1 MLDKRHIII
10 FIGGALGPL
19 GGNAVITIIP
29 ELQDTFNV
37 NEAIAATSITF
48 FMIPFAIFQL
58 FSGPISDLYNR
69 NKTVL
74 AGFLLYGV
82 GSIFGAISPNIELF
96 LGARVIQGLGFA
108 LISPVSIAIL
118 GDITPFKSRGL
129 AMGWF
134 GTAITAGIATGPLLG
149 GFLAPIWRWAFVLFF
164 VLAILIGGIFW
175 IIFKEQKYK
184 IKKGSL
190 NDILPQLKLG
200 FANRNVLFV
209 SLAGLLVFFSYI
221 GVITFLTDE
230 LTGQS
235 FDMEY
240 WMPGV
245 IIAFSGFAGI
255 FISPIAG
262 IAVDRFGRRNTGFIG
277 ILLTMSA
284 LFLLVLSNSFFT
296 FVLLFIILGCGNAII
311 WAALM
316 TLSVEVLPSYARGT
330 SSSIFNFSR
339 FFGYAMAPITL
350 AIVFTKFGIT
360 PLYIIGG
367 LLVLVCIP
375 LVSLIKVQ
383 KIKSHSKIQR

>member
-1 MLDKRHIII
+1 MLDRRHIII

-29 ELQDTFNV
+29 ELQDTFKV

-74 AGFLLYGV
+74 AGFLLYAL
-82 GSIFGAISPNIELF
+82 GSMFGAISPTIELF
-96 LGARVIQGLGFA
+96 LSARVIQGLGFA

-118 GDITPFKSRGL
+118 GDITPFKGRGL

-149 GFLAPIWRWAFVLFF
+149 GFIAPIWRWAFVLFF
-164 VLAILIGGIFW
+164 ILSILIGGVFW
-175 IIFKEQKYK
+175 IIFKEQTYK

-190 NDILPQLKLG
+190 SDILPKLKLG
-200 FANRNVLFV
+200 FSNKNVIFV
-209 SLAGLLVFFSYI
+209 SVAGFLVFFSYI

-230 LTGQS
+230 LTGPV

-245 IIAFSGFAGI
+245 IIAFSGFSGI

-262 IAVDRFGRRNTGFIG
+262 VAVDRFGRRNTGFIG
-277 ILLTMSA
+277 TLLTMSA
-284 LFLLVLSNSFFT
+284 LFLLVLSNSFFV

-316 TLSVEVLPSYARGT
+316 TLSVEVLPPHARGT
-330 SSSIFNFSR
+330 ASSIFNFSR
-339 FFGYAMAPITL
+339 FIGYAMAPIVL
-350 AIVFTKFGIT
+350 ASVFINVGIT
-360 PLYIIGG
+360 PLYVIGG
-367 LLVLVCIP
+367 SLVVICIP
-375 LVSLIKVQ
+375 LLSI
-383 KIKSHSKIQR
+383 IKIQKRKIN